1 MISINEDYQMETK
14 KYVFRTNNEKFEIIK
29 KMASENMKSINNYL
43 NNLIDEHI
51 ENQENMIS
59 QRKKTKKQTINQIT
73 K

>member
-1 MISINEDYQMETK
+1 METK

>member
-1 MISINEDYQMETK
+1 MGTK

-43 NNLIDEHI
+43 NSLINEHI

-59 QRKKTKKQTINQIT
+59 QRKKTKKQTKN
-73 K
+73 